1 MHQAREAG
9 NCGVHWGKE
18 AGERR
23 WLQGYRGKRKSMG
36 SSYGKLTR
44 DTRLAQEEEEG
55 APVFFDLLGMEA
67 AKSKQGN

>member
-1 MHQAREAG
+1 
-9 NCGVHWGKE
+9 
-18 AGERR
+18 
-23 WLQGYRGKRKSMG
+23 MG